1 MKASKTD
8 WKRVRRMKN
17 SQIRITKEHPEADER
32 HMVRAIM
39 RRGLK
44 PVQRKTSISLRID
57 VDVLEWF
64 KSRGVG
70 YTTRMNA
77 VLRAFKEASGE

>member
-1 MKASKTD
+1 
-8 WKRVRRMKN
+8 MKN

-32 HMVRAIM
+32 HIVRTIV

-44 PVQRKTSISLRID
+44 PVQQKTSISLRID

-64 KSRGVG
+64 KSQGAG
-70 YTTRMNA
+70 YQTRMNA
-77 VLRAFKEASGE
+77 VLRAFKEASSK